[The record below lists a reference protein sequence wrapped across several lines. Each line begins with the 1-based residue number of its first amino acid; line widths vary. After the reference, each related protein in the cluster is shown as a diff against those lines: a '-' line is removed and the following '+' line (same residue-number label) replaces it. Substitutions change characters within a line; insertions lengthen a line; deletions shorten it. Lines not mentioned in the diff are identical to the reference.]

1 MQIFSVVIHMLS
13 GYTHI
18 LLSHNMGLCHNAKV
32 REPNSRVRRGIL
44 GARDMCWREMTSWLL
59 QHIDDFSH
67 LEQFDPVQIQLDENE
82 AVIWEEHLLKILADF
97 SQERL
102 LDATLD
108 PAGEVGVVVDVEL
121 GGDDGRA
128 DVLAGV
134 DDLLDAGH
142 AEGDMWRSKV
152 KEMCQFDKWLI
163 KLWSTV
169 QSNVLQFFTLLITFY
184 CYTRHLMLW
193 RVVFHFLKKIFHI

>member
-1 MQIFSVVIHMLS
+1 MIFFFWGVQVYFKDL
-13 GYTHI
+13 
-18 LLSHNMGLCHNAKV
+18 
-32 REPNSRVRRGIL
+32 
-44 GARDMCWREMTSWLL
+44 
-59 QHIDDFSH
+59 FH
-67 LEQFDPVQIQLDENE
+67 LEQFDPVQIQLDQHE
-82 AVIWEEHLLKILADF
+82 AVIREEYLLKILADF
-97 SQERL
+97 SQQRL

-152 KEMCQFDKWLI
+152 KETCQFDKWLS
-163 KLWSTV
+163 KNFGQL
-169 QSNVLQFFTLLITFY
+169 
-184 CYTRHLMLW
+184 C
-193 RVVFHFLKKIFHI
+193 